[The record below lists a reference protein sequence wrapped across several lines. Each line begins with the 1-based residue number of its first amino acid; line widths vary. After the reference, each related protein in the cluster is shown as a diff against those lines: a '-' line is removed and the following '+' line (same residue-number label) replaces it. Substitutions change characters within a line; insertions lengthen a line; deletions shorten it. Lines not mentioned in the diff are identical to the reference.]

1 MITILLPVNRI
12 SIHLDETLKS
22 INKAQVQLWQKKQC
36 PSELI
41 VITNGI
47 GIQDEEKIRRKLH
60 GADLQNSRLISSK
73 LEGIAESLN
82 KGISDSN
89 SEFIARADDDDLML
103 ENRLCIQY
111 EALEMYENLVL
122 VGTYAILIDSEG
134 RVLRNQMHPNLD
146 SEIKEFLLFQN
157 CFIHSSVMFRRASL
171 TESGLYNPDFEGLE
185 DYELWCRLSK
195 LGKVGNIAEFLI
207 KHRVYDGQ
215 TSHNVSRQT
224 KEMLRKLYVKNL
236 QDRSARKAKLE
247 FTMWRQSYSLLF
259 LNLARKHLARKKYRK
274 LLAFP
279 LFAQALVLSPVTFA
293 SIFIKVLKFHL
304 QSPNSN

>member
-1 MITILLPVNRI
+1 
-12 SIHLDETLKS
+12 
-22 INKAQVQLWQKKQC
+22 
-36 PSELI
+36 
-41 VITNGI
+41 
-47 GIQDEEKIRRKLH
+47 
-60 GADLQNSRLISSK
+60 LISSK

-82 KGISDSN
+82 KGIIDSN

-111 EALEMYENLVL
+111 EALEVYENLVL
-122 VGTYAILIDSEG
+122 VGSYAILIDSEG

-195 LGKVGNIAEFLI
+195 LGKVGNIAEFLVQ
-207 KHRVYDGQ
+207 HRVYDGQ
-215 TSHNVSRQT
+215 TSHNMSRQT

-236 QDRSARKAKLE
+236 QDRSARKAELE

-259 LNLARKHLARKKYRK
+259 LNLARKHLAHKKYGK
-274 LLAFP
+274 SLAFP
-279 LFAQALVLSPVTFA
+279 LFAQALVLSPVTIA